1 MGDALRLE
9 KIAMKMKHEVIE
21 SGGGPSYDWA
31 NDHVCVKCSS
41 RHAAGR
47 VTVVEDRLKPG
58 FRLACHYHKKTT
70 EIFYVLEGRVT
81 FKFKDE
87 SVAAGRGMTIN
98 IPPKVTHEVSSEKGA
113 RLITV
118 FSPGGFDKYLAEMAK
133 LSEAQFAD
141 ARLMRA
147 LAQKYDTWMV

>member
-21 SGGGPSYDWA
+21 SGGGPSHDWA

-70 EIFYVLEGRVT
+70 EIFCVLDDRVT

-87 SVAAGRGMTIN
+87 SVAAERGCVVLVN
-98 IPPKVTHEVSSEKGA
+98 VPEEVEVLA
-113 RLITV
+113 RK
-118 FSPGGFDKYLAEMAK
+118 S
-133 LSEAQFAD
+133 
-141 ARLMRA
+141 
-147 LAQKYDTWMV
+147 